1 MFEIL
6 QYDRIFRITSY
17 LHFVF
22 LYSPIKKTKN
32 KSLSLHPFSDRYM
45 MGKQVR
51 KATIFFFAFLIMVII
66 GNVVCVPAQHTDNT
80 ASVSCTTTYSEIQE
94 PQSPM
99 EKTIQH
105 LFSQNHTDLPNK
117 AIIIP
122 NINTYD
128 FKSVL
133 RNVIC
138 LAVYYNITVYRS
150 FACFNHPPTNKTISY
165 YIYTLEKILI

>member
-1 MFEIL
+1 M
-6 QYDRIFRITSY
+6 
-17 LHFVF
+17 HFVF

-51 KATIFFFAFLIMVII
+51 KATIFFCAFLIMVII

-150 FACFNHPPTNKTISY
+150 FACFNHPPINKTISY

>member
-1 MFEIL
+1 M
-6 QYDRIFRITSY
+6 S
-17 LHFVF
+17 FV
-22 LYSPIKKTKN
+22 YPHNI
-32 KSLSLHPFSDRYM
+32 P
-45 MGKQVR
+45 
-51 KATIFFFAFLIMVII
+51 TIQLPY
-66 GNVVCVPAQHTDNT
+66 PAQQLTVRYRN
-80 ASVSCTTTYSEIQE
+80 
-94 PQSPM
+94 QSPM

>member
-1 MFEIL
+1 M
-6 QYDRIFRITSY
+6 
-17 LHFVF
+17 
-22 LYSPIKKTKN
+22 KKTKN